1 MALALAASFV
11 EARVGDDVCELGII
25 TMLAPLAR
33 CVVAAR
39 NRARMMGIG
48 TYRCAVCGKVHQGPA
63 LSYGFAAPLAYDQ
76 VPRWLRWYRCH
87 LTTDT
92 CRIDE
97 RHFFVLGNIRI
108 PIRDPDS
115 SFLWT
120 VWVSLSKDNFQ
131 KCLDLWLSPER
142 EREPPYFGWL
152 SNSIPG
158 YPETLN
164 LKTMVHTQ
172 AVGLRPEVEL
182 EPTGHPLSAEQ
193 RNGMTWE
200 RVNEIASIANHH
212 IGR

>member
-1 MALALAASFV
+1 
-11 EARVGDDVCELGII
+11 
-25 TMLAPLAR
+25 
-33 CVVAAR
+33 
-39 NRARMMGIG
+39 
-48 TYRCAVCGKVHQGPA
+48 
-63 LSYGFAAPLAYDQ
+63 
-76 VPRWLRWYRCH
+76 
-87 LTTDT
+87 
-92 CRIDE
+92 
-97 RHFFVLGNIRI
+97 
-108 PIRDPDS
+108 
-115 SFLWT
+115 LWT

>member
-1 MALALAASFV
+1 MTDV
-11 EARVGDDVCELGII
+11 E
-25 TMLAPLAR
+25 
-33 CVVAAR
+33 
-39 NRARMMGIG
+39 

-76 VPRWLRWYRCH
+76 VPRWLRWYRCQ

-97 RHFFVLGNIRI
+97 KHFFVLGNLRI
-108 PIRDPDS
+108 PICGTDH
-115 SFLWT
+115 SFAWT
-120 VWVSLSKDNFQ
+120 VWVSLSKKNFQ
-131 KCLDLWLSPER
+131 RSLDLWHSPGR
-142 EREPPYFGWL
+142 EQEPPYFGWL

-182 EPTGHPLSAEQ
+182 EPTEHPLSIEQ
-193 RNGMTWE
+193 RDGITWQ
-200 RVNEIASIANHH
+200 RVHEIAAIANHQ
-212 IGR
+212 IGS